1 MTKAENDFGWDK
13 KLFMLLSPQQTILLT
28 KMAILKSTH
37 TKNVYYVRENPDL
50 LLIAIVIKRMTS
62 ALQTIVKIQNVK
74 KPVLVVDGY

>member
-1 MTKAENDFGWDK
+1 
-13 KLFMLLSPQQTILLT
+13 
-28 KMAILKSTH
+28 MAILKSTH

>member
-1 MTKAENDFGWDK
+1 
-13 KLFMLLSPQQTILLT
+13 MLLSPQQTILLT

>member
-1 MTKAENDFGWDK
+1 
-13 KLFMLLSPQQTILLT
+13 MLLSPQQTILLT
-28 KMAILKSTH
+28 KMVILKSTH